1 MYKSKWNIME
11 KLEPMLVGKQ
21 LKDKMTIFPVYEEN
35 IRKESASIRL
45 LELNK
50 INSFYLPSDMSV
62 EIYTKLYL
70 AMVKSIQKKESKLA
84 IQQRNLNGENLR
96 ACANG
101 TPPSFGGIIGGSDS
115 SSIIGCSGI
124 GKTSAIEKAIELM
137 GGENIIEMEHPFC
150 RIIPIISVQC
160 PFDCSAKSM
169 LLSILKRIDTSLG
182 TSYYEKMVKAKAN
195 INTMLISTAQV
206 LLNHVAVLCI
216 DEIQNLIKHRAGMQ
230 LVSMLTELLNESG
243 ISIVFVGT
251 PEIKPF
257 FESED
262 YLARRTLGLSYSKCE
277 YNAYFKRFCNTLWKF
292 QYVKQYEELT
302 ESVTNWLYQHSSGI
316 LAHVIFLFYTS
327 QEISILDGR
336 EIIDIQALES
346 AYQRMEMLHMHV
358 QPEVSMKKIASK
370 RKKHTSMK
378 GISENIEKKEKNV
391 METDLAEVHPI
402 GNGTDMKWSFVELMK
417 EAKKCN
423 VDMVDLLHGKIS
435 ITEVAV

>member
-1 MYKSKWNIME
+1 MYKSEWNIME
-11 KLEPMLVGKQ
+11 KLESMLVGKQ
-21 LKDKMTIFPVYEEN
+21 LKDKMTIFPDYGEN
-35 IRKESASIRL
+35 IRKESASVRL

-70 AMVKSIQKKESKLA
+70 AMVKSLQKKESKLV

-96 ACANG
+96 GCANG
-101 TPPSFGGIIGGSDS
+101 TPPSFSGIIGGSDS
-115 SSIIGCSGI
+115 FSIIGCSGI

-150 RIIPIISVQC
+150 RIIPVISVQC

-169 LLSILKRIDTSLG
+169 LFSILKRIDTSLG

-302 ESVTNWLYQHSSGI
+302 EPVTNWLYQHSSGI

>member
-1 MYKSKWNIME
+1 MYKSEWNIME
-11 KLEPMLVGKQ
+11 KLGPMLVGKQ
-21 LKDKMTIFPVYEEN
+21 LKDKMTIFPDYGEN
-35 IRKESASIRL
+35 IRKESASVRL

-62 EIYTKLYL
+62 EIYIKLYL
-70 AMVKSIQKKESKLA
+70 AMVKSLQKKESKLA

-96 ACANG
+96 VCANG
-101 TPPSFGGIIGGSDS
+101 IPPSFGGIIGGSDS
-115 SSIIGCSGI
+115 FSIIGCSGI

-277 YNAYFKRFCNTLWKF
+277 YNVYFKRFCNTLWKF

>member
-1 MYKSKWNIME
+1 MYKSEWNIME

-21 LKDKMTIFPVYEEN
+21 LKDKMAIFPDYEEN
-35 IRKESASIRL
+35 IRRESASVRL

-70 AMVKSIQKKESKLA
+70 AMVKSLQKKESKLA

-96 ACANG
+96 VCANG

-115 SSIIGCSGI
+115 FSIIGCSGI
-124 GKTSAIEKAIELM
+124 GKTSAIQKAIELM

-150 RIIPIISVQC
+150 RIIPVISVQC

-277 YNAYFKRFCNTLWKF
+277 YNVYFKRFCNTLWKF

-346 AYQRMEMLHMHV
+346 TYQRMEMLHMHV

>member
-1 MYKSKWNIME
+1 MYKSEWNIME

-21 LKDKMTIFPVYEEN
+21 LKDKMVIFPDYEEN
-35 IRKESASIRL
+35 IRRESASVRL

-70 AMVKSIQKKESKLA
+70 AMMKSMQKKESKLV

-96 ACANG
+96 GCANG
-101 TPPSFGGIIGGSDS
+101 TPPAFGGIIGGSDS
-115 SSIIGCSGI
+115 FSIIGCSGI

-150 RIIPIISVQC
+150 RIIPVISVQC

-169 LLSILKRIDTSLG
+169 LFSILKRIDTSLG

-302 ESVTNWLYQHSSGI
+302 EPVTNWLYQHSSGI

>member
-1 MYKSKWNIME
+1 
-11 KLEPMLVGKQ
+11 
-21 LKDKMTIFPVYEEN
+21 
-35 IRKESASIRL
+35 
-45 LELNK
+45 
-50 INSFYLPSDMSV
+50 
-62 EIYTKLYL
+62 
-70 AMVKSIQKKESKLA
+70 
-84 IQQRNLNGENLR
+84 
-96 ACANG
+96 
-101 TPPSFGGIIGGSDS
+101 
-115 SSIIGCSGI
+115 
-124 GKTSAIEKAIELM
+124 
-137 GGENIIEMEHPFC
+137 MEHPFC

-302 ESVTNWLYQHSSGI
+302 EPVTNWLYQHSSGI

-391 METDLAEVHPI
+391 METDLAEMHPI

>member
-1 MYKSKWNIME
+1 MYKSEWNIME

-21 LKDKMTIFPVYEEN
+21 LKDKMTIFPDYGEN
-35 IRKESASIRL
+35 IRKESASVRL

-70 AMVKSIQKKESKLA
+70 AMVKSLQKKESKLV

-96 ACANG
+96 GCANG
-101 TPPSFGGIIGGSDS
+101 TSPSFGGIIGGSDS
-115 SSIIGCSGI
+115 FSIIGCSGI

-150 RIIPIISVQC
+150 RIIPVISVQC

-169 LLSILKRIDTSLG
+169 LFSILKRIDTSLG

-262 YLARRTLGLSYSKCE
+262 YLARRTLGLSYFKCE
-277 YNAYFKRFCNTLWKF
+277 YNVYFKRFCNTLWKF

>member
-1 MYKSKWNIME
+1 MYKSEWNIME

-21 LKDKMTIFPVYEEN
+21 LKDKMTIFPDYGEN
-35 IRKESASIRL
+35 IRKESASVRL

-70 AMVKSIQKKESKLA
+70 AMVKSLQKKESKLV

-96 ACANG
+96 VCANG

-115 SSIIGCSGI
+115 FSIIGCSGI

-150 RIIPIISVQC
+150 RIIPVISVQC

-169 LLSILKRIDTSLG
+169 LFSILKRIDTSLG

-292 QYVKQYEELT
+292 QYAKQYEELT

>member
-1 MYKSKWNIME
+1 MYKSEWNIME
-11 KLEPMLVGKQ
+11 KLGPMLVGKQ
-21 LKDKMTIFPVYEEN
+21 LKDKMTIFPDYGEN
-35 IRKESASIRL
+35 IRKESASVRL

-62 EIYTKLYL
+62 EIYIKLYL
-70 AMVKSIQKKESKLA
+70 AMVKSLQKKESKLA

-96 ACANG
+96 VCANG
-101 TPPSFGGIIGGSDS
+101 IPPSFGGIIGGSDS
-115 SSIIGCSGI
+115 FSIIGCSGI

-150 RIIPIISVQC
+150 RIIPIIRVQC

-277 YNAYFKRFCNTLWKF
+277 YNAYFKRFCNILWRF

-302 ESVTNWLYQHSSGI
+302 EPVTNWLYQHSSGI

>member
-1 MYKSKWNIME
+1 MYKSEWNIME
-11 KLEPMLVGKQ
+11 KLETMLTGKK
-21 LKDKMTIFPVYEEN
+21 LKEKMMVIPAYDKN
-35 IRKESASIRL
+35 IRNESQAVRL
-45 LELNK
+45 MHLNDL
-50 INSFYLPSDMSV
+50 NTFYLPSDMSV

-70 AMVKSIQKKESKLA
+70 AMMKSMQKKESRLA
-84 IQQRNLNGENLR
+84 VMQRNINAKNLR
-96 ACANG
+96 AEVNETGAFYEG
-101 TPPSFGGIIGGSDS
+101 VLGGSDS
-115 SSIIGCSGI
+115 FSIIGSSGI
-124 GKTSAIEKAIELM
+124 GKTTALAKAVQMM
-137 GGENIIEMEHPFC
+137 GGEKVIEMENPYSKL
-150 RIIPIISVQC
+150 IPVINVQC

-169 LLSILKRIDTSLG
+169 LFSILKRIDTSLG

-262 YLARRTLGLSYSKCE
+262 YLARRTLGLSYFKCE
-277 YNAYFKRFCNTLWKF
+277 YNVYFKRFCNTLWKF

-302 ESVTNWLYQHSSGI
+302 EPVTNWLYQHSSGI

-370 RKKHTSMK
+370 RKRHTSME
-378 GISENIEKKEKNV
+378 GISENIEKKEK
-391 METDLAEVHPI
+391 M
-402 GNGTDMKWSFVELMK
+402 
-417 EAKKCN
+417 
-423 VDMVDLLHGKIS
+423 
-435 ITEVAV
+435 